1 MRSQISEI
9 KFKKRLKVGHP
20 TLQLMWLVG
29 MVGGDGDG
37 GSGGGCVSGG
47 V

>member
-1 MRSQISEI
+1 M
-9 KFKKRLKVGHP
+9 KLKKNLKVGHS
-20 TLQLMWLVG
+20 TLQLMWLVV